1 MFENKTV
8 QEIINFKWKEYTESF
23 FFDQFR
29 VFLFYVFSFIG
40 SILFS
45 TNFQFY
51 EGSLACLLLSLVFYG
66 RLILHEFRSCR
77 TGSYFKDSWNWV
89 DFILFVFYL
98 GHFVMAVMLM
108 IDPLTNAN
116 DEVFRIVKCAV
127 LVVSFIKLS
136 FYLRIYKSFCS
147 LTTMV
152 KDVINDIKYFLLYF
166 FIVNIVASLCLNVLL
181 Y

>member
-1 MFENKTV
+1 
-8 QEIINFKWKEYTESF
+8 
-23 FFDQFR
+23 
-29 VFLFYVFSFIG
+29 
-40 SILFS
+40 
-45 TNFQFY
+45 
-51 EGSLACLLLSLVFYG
+51 
-66 RLILHEFRSCR
+66 
-77 TGSYFKDSWNWV
+77 
-89 DFILFVFYL
+89 
-98 GHFVMAVMLM
+98 MAVMLM